1 MNTRLE
7 TDFLDAV
14 REQAWEI
21 DSIDGLSDMLSE
33 EEYIAFVTNFG
44 ECNDLGEDQIDEM
57 IGSRKVRKLYLEAVR
72 DQLNSVIDALI
83 ESEDYG
89 NI

>member
-14 REQAWEI
+14 REQAWET

-44 ECNDLGEDQIDEM
+44 ECNELTEDQIDNT
-57 IGSRKVRKLYLEAVR
+57 IRDRKYRKAYLEAVR
-72 DQLNSVIDALI
+72 DQLNSVIDELI